1 MKTCARLVS
10 LLPLLIISRPLA
22 AQSVAPS
29 AGNPASSETDK
40 AVELSPFVVN
50 SSKDTGY
57 QATST
62 LAGTR
67 LNTSVKDIGSSI
79 SIYTKD
85 FLNDIGATN
94 ASDLL
99 IFATGME
106 AAGAGGNFSGTT
118 NDINDT
124 QVVGDGPRVN
134 PRAPRAPAA
143 SPAPTSPA
151 ISTRATSRSIPTTPN
166 RSR

>member
-1 MKTCARLVS
+1 MIPLKTWARLVS
-10 LLPLLIISRPLA
+10 LLPLFVIARPLA
-22 AQSVAPS
+22 AQSIAPS
-29 AGNPASSETDK
+29 AGNLPGSEADK

-85 FLNDIGATN
+85 FLNDIGATS

-106 AAGAGGNFSGTT
+106 AAGPGGNFSGAT

-134 PRAPRAPAA
+134 PQG
-143 SPAPTSPA
+143 
-151 ISTRATSRSIPTTPN
+151 STRTRGLAGPNFTRNFYTSDI
-166 RSR
+166 